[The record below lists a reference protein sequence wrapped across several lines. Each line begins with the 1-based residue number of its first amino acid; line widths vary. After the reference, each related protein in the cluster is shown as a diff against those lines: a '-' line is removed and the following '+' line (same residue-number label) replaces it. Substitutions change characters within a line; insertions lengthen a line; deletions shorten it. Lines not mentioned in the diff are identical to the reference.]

1 MKLLQCLLPDRYVL
15 RLFGKLSKSRHW
27 NSLPEHKYPKQ
38 DWVRQYRWLN
48 DPYRVKNFTND
59 RAFKGNKETTIIINS
74 SSSKFRIEFSKTPLH
89 QWRENNKTDSSNSSL
104 LILSSNE
111 TIIYNI
117 FSQSSTLVSLLH
129 RRRFSKKFYPLNDF
143 SVRRSS
149 YHLKAQ

>member
-1 MKLLQCLLPDRYVL
+1 M
-15 RLFGKLSKSRHW
+15 
-27 NSLPEHKYPKQ
+27 
-38 DWVRQYRWLN
+38 RQYRWLN

-59 RAFKGNKETTIIINS
+59 RAFKGNKETTLIINS

-129 RRRFSKKFYPLNDF
+129 RRRLLEEPNFCKKFYPLNYF

-149 YHLKAQ
+149 YHLKAK